1 VIHFEEY
8 REFFVAGAGAAGAL
22 IGLLFVAVSVFPER
36 ARQAQTQVL
45 FHNRA
50 SAALLVFTNALV
62 LSLAAL
68 VPGTS
73 VGWWAIWMSGTV
85 SIFVAAT
92 VRSIIGGGDRRSG
105 RRGSLGVVFA
115 LSLIAGFEL
124 YAGIRLV
131 VDDQTAMSTL
141 CYVLIGD
148 LLVGISRAWQLV
160 GLRDM
165 GLLSSLRILAGL
177 EPTVGPGD
185 VYGSD
190 VS

>member
-1 VIHFEEY
+1 VIHIEEY

-36 ARQAQTQVL
+36 ARQSQTQVL

-73 VGWWAIWMSGTV
+73 VGWWAVWMSGTV
-85 SIFVAAT
+85 IVFVAAT
-92 VRSIIGGGDRRSG
+92 IRSILGSGDRRSG

-131 VDDQTAMSTL
+131 SGDQTAMSTL

-165 GLLSSLRILAGL
+165 GLVSSLRILAGL
-177 EPTVGPGD
+177 EPAAGRDD
-185 VYGSD
+185 VQEAD
-190 VS
+190 AR

>member
-1 VIHFEEY
+1 VSHFEEY

-36 ARQAQTQVL
+36 ARQAQTQVV

-85 SIFVAAT
+85 LIFVAAT
-92 VRSIIGGGDRRSG
+92 IRSILGGGDRRSG

-115 LSLIAGFEL
+115 LTLIAGFEL

-131 VDDQTAMSTL
+131 AGDQAAMSTL

-165 GLLSSLRILAGL
+165 GLLTSLRILAGL
-177 EPTVGPGD
+177 EPAAGGGEVQK
-185 VYGSD
+185 SD
-190 VS
+190 AG